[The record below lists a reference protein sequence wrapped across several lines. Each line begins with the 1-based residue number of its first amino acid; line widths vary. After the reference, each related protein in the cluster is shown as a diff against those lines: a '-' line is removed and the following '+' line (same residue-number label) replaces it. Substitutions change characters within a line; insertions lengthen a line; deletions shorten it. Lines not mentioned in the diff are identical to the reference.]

1 MSDNQKAID
10 SLERENSINKD
21 KIQSL
26 QSISGIHTEQ
36 MKTITNDLSL
46 LTTKLLEEIESL
58 KQRIK
63 VLETP

>member
-46 LTTKLLEEIESL
+46 LTTKLLEEIETL

>member
-1 MSDNQKAID
+1 MSDNQKSID

>member
-10 SLERENSINKD
+10 SMERENSINKD

-26 QSISGIHTEQ
+26 QTISGIHTEQ

>member
-1 MSDNQKAID
+1 MSDNQKAIN

-26 QSISGIHTEQ
+26 HSISGIHTEQ

-58 KQRIK
+58 KERIK
-63 VLETP
+63 VLETS

>member
-10 SLERENSINKD
+10 SMERENSINKD

-26 QSISGIHTEQ
+26 QTISGIHTEQ

-46 LTTKLLEEIESL
+46 LTTKLLQEIENL
-58 KQRIK
+58 KTR
-63 VLETP
+63 VLALETP

>member
-46 LTTKLLEEIESL
+46 LTTKLLQEIENL
-58 KQRIK
+58 KTR
-63 VLETP
+63 VVALETS

>member
-46 LTTKLLEEIESL
+46 LTTKLLQEIENL
-58 KQRIK
+58 KTR
-63 VLETP
+63 VVALETP

>member
-21 KIQSL
+21 KIQNL

-36 MKTITNDLSL
+36 MKSITNDLSL
-46 LTTKLLEEIESL
+46 LTTKLLQEIESL
-58 KQRIK
+58 KDRIT
-63 VLETP
+63 VLETS